1 LTKVAIINDTHFG
14 VRNDSSTFLDY
25 FLSFFE
31 NQFFPYITNANID
44 MVLHLGDFLDRRKY
58 VNFNTLNKVRS
69 RFIEPMSDMGIEFNM
84 IIGNHDTYYRNT
96 NEINSAKELFSN
108 YKHFNVY
115 EKPTTIE
122 LDNFCLGMIPWICPE
137 NKDEVYSYLTS
148 CNCPIICGHFEL
160 TGYEVMRG
168 ISFKGGMDDSV
179 LKRFEKVLSGHFH
192 NKSVQSNVEYLGS
205 QYQMT
210 FADLDEKKGF
220 HILDTNTREIE
231 FIENTDK
238 MFYSINTEDIPDDYD
253 YSVLKDKYVK
263 VIVPTGSVKSNN
275 SKILSIVE
283 ESSPQDLN
291 IIEEFFVSDDSTEV
305 VDLRKD
311 TITII
316 NEEIDD
322 LTDNVD
328 KDFLKK
334 TIKDIYLEILNDE

>member
-1 LTKVAIINDTHFG
+1 
-14 VRNDSSTFLDY
+14 
-25 FLSFFE
+25 
-31 NQFFPYITNANID
+31 
-44 MVLHLGDFLDRRKY
+44 
-58 VNFNTLNKVRS
+58 
-69 RFIEPMSDMGIEFNM
+69 
-84 IIGNHDTYYRNT
+84 
-96 NEINSAKELFSN
+96 
-108 YKHFNVY
+108 
-115 EKPTTIE
+115 
-122 LDNFCLGMIPWICPE
+122 
-137 NKDEVYSYLTS
+137 
-148 CNCPIICGHFEL
+148 
-160 TGYEVMRG
+160 
-168 ISFKGGMDDSV
+168 MDDSV